1 MARLYTG
8 IGDEGYTQNL
18 KGVRVSKTD
27 RMIELIGTLDEVSC
41 LLGVA
46 KAHTKERGL
55 VYDIER
61 LQKELISVMGELSGG
76 EAFVSEETVVAVEK
90 EANRYCTHFCGFS
103 LSGKNATSAFL
114 DLARATV
121 RRAERVAAKL
131 LQEEKIRK
139 ATYIYLNRLSD
150 LLYAMSRYAEK
161 E

>member
-18 KGVRVSKTD
+18 KGERVLKTD
-27 RMIELIGTLDEVSC
+27 SMIELIGTLDEASA

-55 VYDIER
+55 IYDIEG

-76 EAFVSEETVVAVEK
+76 EAFVLEETVGRVEK
-90 EANRYCTHFCGFS
+90 ATDRYCADFCGFS
-103 LSGKNATSAFL
+103 LSGKTCVSAFL
-114 DLARATV
+114 DLARCVV
-121 RRAERVAAKL
+121 RRAERVAAGL
-131 LQEEKIRK
+131 LQEEEIRK

-150 LLYAMSRYAEK
+150 LLYAMSRYAEN

>member
-18 KGVRVSKTD
+18 KGESVSKTD
-27 RMIELIGTLDEVSC
+27 SMIELIGTLDEVSC

-46 KAHTKERGL
+46 KAHTKARGL

-76 EAFVSEETVVAVEK
+76 SIYVSEETVDAVEK
-90 EANRYCTHFCGFS
+90 AIDRYCTHFCGFS
-103 LSGKNATSAFL
+103 LSGKNAASAFL
-114 DLARATV
+114 DLTRATV

-150 LLYAMSRYAEK
+150 LLYAMSRYAEN